1 MQELINGIG
10 FGLLLILPLANP
22 FFSVVLFIS
31 LTKNMSKE
39 DRKIVAGKSSIYIL
53 LIMLVV
59 YYSGQ
64 LIMHSFGISIPGL
77 RISGGFIVALFGF
90 RMLFPDTKKVSINDE
105 DKPAS
110 TDIAFIP
117 LAMPGTA
124 GPGTMAIIISYAST
138 LRHDMMFSDLSVAL
152 APPLVFIL
160 TSLLIWICLRGS
172 GKIMNVLGRGG
183 INAISQLMGFI
194 LISMG
199 VQFIINGSHE
209 VLQSW
214 AKMM

>member
-22 FFSVVLFIS
+22 FFSVVLFLS

-39 DRKIVAGKSSIYIL
+39 ERNVIAGKSSFYIL

-64 LIMHSFGISIPGL
+64 IIMHSFGISIPGL

-90 RMLFPDTKKVSINDE
+90 KMLFPTVKNDVQNERNRPE
-105 DKPAS
+105 DS
-110 TDIAFIP
+110 DIAFIP

-124 GPGTMAIIISYAST
+124 GPGTMAVIISYAST
-138 LRHDMMFSDLSVAL
+138 LRHDMMFSGVSIAL
-152 APPLVFIL
+152 APPLVFMI
-160 TSLLIWICLRGS
+160 TSLLIWICLRGA
-172 GKIMNVLGRGG
+172 GTIVNVLGQRG
-183 INAISQLMGFI
+183 ISAISQLMGFI

-199 VQFIINGSHE
+199 VQFIINGGYE
-209 VLQSW
+209 VLSSW
-214 AKMM
+214 AKTM

>member
-1 MQELINGIG
+1 MELVNGIG

-22 FFSVVLFIS
+22 FFSVVLFLS
-31 LTKNMSKE
+31 LTKNMSVAE
-39 DRKIVAGKSSIYIL
+39 RNIIAGKASLYVL
-53 LIMLVV
+53 LIMLIV

-77 RISGGFIVALFGF
+77 RISGGLIVALFGF
-90 RMLFPDTKKVSINDE
+90 RLLFPAAEKGGKSDTGG
-105 DKPAS
+105 AS
-110 TDIAFIP
+110 NTDIAFIP

-124 GPGTMAIIISYAST
+124 GPGTMAVIISYAST
-138 LRHDMMFSDLSVAL
+138 LKHDMMFSDLSIAL
-152 APPLVFIL
+152 APPLVFIF

-172 GKIMNVLGRGG
+172 GKIMKVLGQGG

-199 VQFIINGSHE
+199 IQFIINGTHE
-209 VLQSW
+209 VLLSW
-214 AKMM
+214 EPMM